1 MRPLPLLF
9 AVASAAAAPH
19 AAAYCIHNQI
29 PDRAIAIEQEP
40 HPDKL
45 RDERRLHARIPPGRS
60 RCCSVKNLD
69 CNPDGRLAS
78 VVNIAITIP
87 GEPPYACGFPPG
99 AEPMVKVTGGGTVR
113 VMRNPNAKSATPYI
127 VRIRTQDGQSLTPP
141 HGLACP
147 PDRFPTKGK

>member
-1 MRPLPLLF
+1 MRR
-9 AVASAAAAPH
+9 VALAALALAAAPFAH
-19 AAAYCIHNQI
+19 AYCIHNQI
-29 PDRAIAIEQEP
+29 DRPVAVEQEA

-45 RDERRLHARIPPGRS
+45 RDERRLQATIPPSRS

-69 CNPDGRLAS
+69 CNPNGRLAS
-78 VVNIAITIP
+78 VVHVVITIP
-87 GEPPYACGFPPG
+87 GDPPYACGYPAG

-127 VRIRTQDGQSLTPP
+127 VRIRTHDGQSLTGP

-147 PDRFPTKGK
+147 LDRFPRGK